1 MRISSL
7 VGLSSGVSGQN
18 LSRSSDYMN
27 RFSTS
32 VSSELA
38 SISATRTFKQ
48 QDRFPTDSRFLW
60 KIERGIVRTVTWN
73 KEGISSTL
81 GFWGPGDVV
90 GEPLSQTDPYEV
102 ECLESV
108 AARALPIQFWVHELD
123 AILLSAQQTE
133 NLLNIISHQTVSL
146 RLLELLT
153 WLAHKFGYEVETG
166 RLIMV
171 KLTHQVIAETVRS
184 TRVTVTRA
192 LGSLEQEG
200 KIIRSGH
207 QLILSHPYST
217 FHANTN
223 ERKLRLTSTLKKI
236 EGENYEYI
244 S

>member
-1 MRISSL
+1 
-7 VGLSSGVSGQN
+7 
-18 LSRSSDYMN
+18 MN

-32 VSSELA
+32 MSSELA
-38 SISATRTFKQ
+38 SISAPRTFKQ
-48 QDRFPTDSRFLW
+48 QDRFPTDSRLLW
-60 KIERGIVRTVTWN
+60 KIERGLVRTVTWN
-73 KEGISSTL
+73 KEGIPNTL
-81 GFWGPGDVV
+81 GFWGSGDVV
-90 GEPLSQTDPYEV
+90 GKPLSQTDPYEV
-102 ECLESV
+102 ECLEPV
-108 AARALPIQFWVHELD
+108 TARALPIQLWTHELD

-133 NLLNIISHQTVSL
+133 NLLNIISNQIVAS

-153 WLAHKFGYEVETG
+153 WLAHRFGCEVETG
-166 RLIMV
+166 KLITA

-217 FHANTN
+217 FHRDTN
-223 ERKLRLTSTLKKI
+223 ERKLRLTSTLEKI

>member
-1 MRISSL
+1 M
-7 VGLSSGVSGQN
+7 N
-18 LSRSSDYMN
+18 RSS
-27 RFSTS
+27 TS
-32 VSSELA
+32 MSSELA
-38 SISATRTFKQ
+38 AIAATRTFEQ
-48 QDRFPTDSRFLW
+48 QDRFPTDSKILW

-73 KEGISSTL
+73 REGISTTL
-81 GFWGPGDVV
+81 GVWGPGDVV
-90 GEPLSQTDPYEV
+90 GTPLSQTDPYEV
-102 ECLESV
+102 ECLEPV
-108 AARALPIQFWVHELD
+108 TARALPIQLWVHELD
-123 AILLSAQQTE
+123 AILLSARQTE
-133 NLLNIISHQTVSL
+133 TLLNIISHQIVSS

-153 WLAHKFGYEVETG
+153 WLAHKFGCEVETG

-217 FHANTN
+217 FYENTN
-223 ERKLRLTSTLKKI
+223 EPKLRLTSTLEKI
-236 EGENYEYI
+236 EGDSYEYI